1 MALVN
6 SIRPLVFLDFD
17 DVICIN
23 SPYGGYD
30 VFAPDRPVDLWERL
44 FHKPA
49 VGTLLQIIDEFN
61 PHFVLTTSWLR
72 LMDREGFETL
82 FHCTGLEKVAASL
95 HPVAWDAPQVR
106 GETRLEAIEAWLA
119 THRRREPFVVLDD
132 ELSGTGLRGSLLD
145 EAGSIVL
152 CEVNVGLT
160 PAHLPRVGRA
170 LSR

>member
-1 MALVN
+1 MN
-6 SIRPLVFLDFD
+6 SIRPLVFLDLD

-49 VGTLLQIIDEFN
+49 VHTLLQIIDEFN

-72 LMDREGFETL
+72 LMDREGFEEL
-82 FHCTGLEKVAASL
+82 FHRTGLEKVARSL

-119 THRRREPFVVLDD
+119 THGRREPFVVLDD

-160 PAHLPRVGRA
+160 SAHLQRVRRA